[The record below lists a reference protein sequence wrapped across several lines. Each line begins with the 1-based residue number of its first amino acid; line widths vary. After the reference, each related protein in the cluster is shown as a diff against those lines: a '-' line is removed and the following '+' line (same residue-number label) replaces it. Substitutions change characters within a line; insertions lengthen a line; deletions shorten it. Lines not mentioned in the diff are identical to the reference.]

1 MRTTPSPAARRGPSR
16 DVVRAA
22 DRPNTH
28 RSRLRADRVGPRTA
42 AALIAIELIAGCSD
56 SGTIVEPASQSEF
69 ADPGPYPVAEF
80 DVTLVDPSR
89 PTRPNRTFPGTPDR
103 TLIARVWF
111 PTDGATGAI
120 GDAAPV
126 PAPGGPFPLIVY
138 SHGYVSARVEATDL
152 ARHLAS
158 HGYVV
163 VAPDYPLGN
172 GGAPGGPTLAD
183 LAMQPGDLGFVMDGV
198 ARLPGKYG
206 ALSAAIDGSNRGIA
220 GLSMGGATTLIAC
233 PPGSEDTAFLRDL
246 RDVALLLV
254 GRDLL
259 ARREELVALQ
269 AADVT
274 ESPAG
279 DGSAT
284 ATIRRSKTDAA
295 GEGADQYVSPEA
307 FAALRRWCKA
317 AGISTGPVF
326 RSMKKGGRV
335 TDRALGAGEVP
346 GILKRLARRA
356 GLPDDRVVRIAGH
369 SLRVG
374 MAADLVAGGADLP
387 ALMQAGRWRSPAMPA
402 MYARKLLAG
411 RGAVAQYHARRRA

>member
-22 DRPNTH
+22 DRPHTH

-42 AALIAIELIAGCSD
+42 AALIAIALIAGCSD

-126 PAPGGPFPLIVY
+126 PAPGGPFPLIGY

-220 GLSMGGATTLIAC
+220 GLSMGGATTLIAAYHPALGLEGVRAAVAFAPLSC
-233 PPGSEDTAFLRDL
+233 LFGEAFYARSVPTLILSGDADELIPFATGPERALDFAPAPLLLARLHGGNHLGFIGLEVPGVGNTDRVVGCAALAGAGVGGLVVAAGELAVGPVAGIIDQSTCGSAVCEESFVQTMRASRQVELTRIATLAHFESELRGRADAALFLRD
-246 RDVALLLV
+246 
-254 GRDLL
+254 
-259 ARREELVALQ
+259 
-269 AADVT
+269 
-274 ESPAG
+274 
-279 DGSAT
+279 
-284 ATIRRSKTDAA
+284 
-295 GEGADQYVSPEA
+295 
-307 FAALRRWCKA
+307 
-317 AGISTGPVF
+317 VF
-326 RSMKKGGRV
+326 
-335 TDRALGAGEVP
+335 GAGN
-346 GILKRLARRA
+346 
-356 GLPDDRVVRIAGH
+356 DDVDVRVK
-369 SLRVG
+369 
-374 MAADLVAGGADLP
+374 D
-387 ALMQAGRWRSPAMPA
+387 
-402 MYARKLLAG
+402 
-411 RGAVAQYHARRRA
+411 

>member
-1 MRTTPSPAARRGPSR
+1 MNDLMIHQSGDLTIHPAAS
-16 DVVRAA
+16 
-22 DRPNTH
+22 
-28 RSRLRADRVGPRTA
+28 
-42 AALIAIELIAGCSD
+42 
-56 SGTIVEPASQSEF
+56 
-69 ADPGPYPVAEF
+69 VA
-80 DVTLVDPSR
+80 
-89 PTRPNRTFPGTPDR
+89 
-103 TLIARVWF
+103 
-111 PTDGATGAI
+111 
-120 GDAAPV
+120 
-126 PAPGGPFPLIVY
+126 
-138 SHGYVSARVEATDL
+138 VSARLLEYTEAARGAFARNTERAIRADL
-152 ARHLAS
+152 AGFARWCEAAGVESCPAS
-158 HGYVV
+158 PAVV
-163 VAPDYPLGN
+163 VAYLDE
-172 GGAPGGPTLAD
+172 
-183 LAMQPGDLGFVMDGV
+183 M
-198 ARLPGKYG
+198 
-206 ALSAAIDGSNRGIA
+206 AAERKP
-220 GLSMGGATTLIAC
+220 TTLRRYAASIAHLHRAAGVEN
-233 PPGSEDTAFLRDL
+233 PVATEPVRLALRRIARAAAERASAEARPVKAQAEGITDRDVGRILATSGDTLRDL